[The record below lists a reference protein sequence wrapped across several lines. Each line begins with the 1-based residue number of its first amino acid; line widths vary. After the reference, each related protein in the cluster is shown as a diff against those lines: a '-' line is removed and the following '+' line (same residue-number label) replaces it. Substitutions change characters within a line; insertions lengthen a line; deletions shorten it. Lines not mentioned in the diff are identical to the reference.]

1 MGLFDTLL
9 GGTGETGRLSPQ
21 EAFAGILMGASA
33 CDGHFA
39 EDETRGLVNS
49 LIRMKLFSR
58 FSEKQFDQMLDR
70 LHGMIKRNGV
80 PALIERCIP
89 SLPPEL
95 RDTAYANA
103 CNIVLADGVAEQAER
118 EFMNR
123 LQHQLGIDNNS
134 ATAIVQVMVIKN
146 QG

>member
-1 MGLFDTLL
+1 MGLFDNLL
-9 GGTGETGRLSPQ
+9 GGAEDNARLSPQ

-39 EDETRGLVNS
+39 DDETQGLVS
-49 LIRMKLFSR
+49 ALMRMKLFSR
-58 FSEKQFDQMLDR
+58 FTEKQFNQTLDR
-70 LHGMIKRNGV
+70 LHGMIKRAGV
-80 PALIERCIP
+80 PALIDRCIP
-89 SLPPEL
+89 SLPTDL
-95 RDTAYANA
+95 RDTAFANA

-118 EFMNR
+118 DFINR
-123 LQHQLGIDNNS
+123 LQQLLGLDNNS